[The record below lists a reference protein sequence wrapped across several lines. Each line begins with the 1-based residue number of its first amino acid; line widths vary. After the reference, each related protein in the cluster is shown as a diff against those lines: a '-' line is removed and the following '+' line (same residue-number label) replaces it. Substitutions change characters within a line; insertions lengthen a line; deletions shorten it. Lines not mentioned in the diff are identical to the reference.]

1 MFEFAI
7 YLRFFLVFVLDR
19 TVHFETA
26 LFFVRDR
33 YTYLNFVS
41 IQYVVSGFCCCAGVG
56 RTDCCFWQVNR
67 LVWLPSYCWLDL
79 TDYSAS
85 KIVVCV
91 LVRDLIVSF
100 LVKSSFCKKMVENFI
115 SFGFSFPKHFQ
126 SYLQTLRDRFYF
138 RIQGRCFATHK
149 TLKGRQFGL
158 NFTSGLVKL
167 LCLFR

>member
-1 MFEFAI
+1 MWW
-7 YLRFFLVFVLDR
+7 V
-19 TVHFETA
+19 
-26 LFFVRDR
+26 
-33 YTYLNFVS
+33 
-41 IQYVVSGFCCCAGVG
+41 GFCCCVGVG
-56 RTDCCFWQVNR
+56 RKDWCCFWQVNR

-85 KIVVCV
+85 EIVVCV
-91 LVRDLIVSF
+91 SVRDLIVSF
-100 LVKSSFCKKMVENFI
+100 LVKSSFCKKMVKNFI